1 MRSPFLGHIPG
12 QMPPSNMHMLKDG
25 RMAAGMDMGGSPDIR
40 VPEIC
45 HSGEDC
51 VCVCVSVRVCAC
63 VCMCVCAHP
72 ILHTVELGTRPEVHG
87 VNVMVQHVCNL
98 MI

>member
-1 MRSPFLGHIPG
+1 MRSQFLGHIPG

-45 HSGEDC
+45 HSGEQC
-51 VCVCVSVRVCAC
+51 VCGVSVCAC
-63 VCMCVCAHP
+63 VCELFICV
-72 ILHTVELGTRPEVHG
+72 
-87 VNVMVQHVCNL
+87 HV
-98 MI
+98 